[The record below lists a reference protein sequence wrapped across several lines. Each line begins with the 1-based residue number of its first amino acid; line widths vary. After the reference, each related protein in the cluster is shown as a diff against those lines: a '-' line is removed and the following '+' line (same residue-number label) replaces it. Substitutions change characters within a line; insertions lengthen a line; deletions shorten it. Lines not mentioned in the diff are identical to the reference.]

1 MSEQRTMTEN
11 VFVKE
16 VCQDMLNETLDS
28 MLKLIKYI
36 KVDKTLNGR
45 PGNTVKVTKWG
56 YIGAAKD
63 TAEGETIDTTKM
75 SFTEGQYT
83 VKKVTKGVVLSSEAI
98 DDGEGD
104 PKGTAIR
111 QLAKAIKDKIESDLF
126 DTAYEAPNIFN
137 GSANVIGYNG
147 IVEAEAMFGDEE
159 MGVEKLM
166 FVHPSQY
173 PSLLKDENYKSR
185 DKFEKSV
192 VPTGVL
198 GKTASTWIQLS
209 NRVRH
214 EDGTQG
220 ERTVTVAG
228 TIAVGDVFT
237 ILVNGKKYSFKATAA
252 TATNVATGLVAA
264 ISADDGAKFSATNS
278 EGVITLKEKSGEYG
292 IALANAP
299 ECRKTSAA
307 GTIALSGTYAGTAT
321 YLNPIIKLENEDS
334 EVDDGTPAMK
344 VFLKKEAQVHPDYR
358 NADDTWLITAI
369 KRYGTALTN
378 DSKIVVAKYK
388 A

>member
-1 MSEQRTMTEN
+1 MAEQRTMTEN
-11 VFVKE
+11 EFVRE
-16 VCQDMLNETLDS
+16 VCQDMLNESLDS

-56 YIGAAKD
+56 YIGAATD
-63 TAEGETIDTTKM
+63 TAEGEVIDTTKM
-75 SFTEGQYT
+75 SFTEGEYT
-83 VKKVTKGVVLSSEAI
+83 VKKVSKGVVLSSEAI

-126 DTAYEAPNIFN
+126 DTAYGAPNIFN
-137 GSANVIGYNG
+137 GSASVIGYNG

-166 FVHPSQY
+166 FVHPLQY
-173 PSLLKDENYKSR
+173 PSLLKDENFKSR

-198 GKTASTWIQLS
+198 GKIASAWIQLS

-228 TIAVGDVFT
+228 TVAIGDVFT
-237 ILVNGKKYSFKATAA
+237 ILVDGKKYSFKATAA
-252 TATNVATGLVAA
+252 TAENVAAGLVAA
-264 ISADDGAKFSATNS
+264 ISADASAKISATYS
-278 EGVITLKEKSGEYG
+278 AGVITLKEKVGEYG

-344 VFLKKEAQVHPDYR
+344 VFLKKEAKVHPDYR
-358 NADDTWLITAI
+358 NTDDTWLITAI

-378 DSKIVVAKYK
+378 DSKVVVAKYK

>member
-1 MSEQRTMTEN
+1 MAEQRTMTEN
-11 VFVKE
+11 VFVRE
-16 VCQDMLNETLDS
+16 VCQDMLNESLDS

-63 TAEGETIDTTKM
+63 TAEGEVIDTTKM
-75 SFTEGQYT
+75 SFTEGEYT
-83 VKKVTKGVVLSSEAI
+83 VKKVSKGVVLSSEAI

-126 DTAYEAPNIFN
+126 DTAYGAPNIFN
-137 GSANVIGYNG
+137 GSASVIGYNG
-147 IVEAEAMFGDEE
+147 VVEAEAMFGDEE

-166 FVHPSQY
+166 FVHPLQY
-173 PSLLKDENYKSR
+173 PSLLKDENFKSR

-198 GKTASTWIQLS
+198 GKIASTWIQLS
-209 NRVRH
+209 NRVIH

-220 ERTVTVAG
+220 SRTVTVAG
-228 TIAVGDVFT
+228 TVAKGDVFT
-237 ILVNGKKYSFKATAA
+237 ILVDGKKYSFKATAA
-252 TATNVATGLVAA
+252 TAANVAAGLVAA
-264 ISADDGAKFSATNS
+264 ISADASAKISATNS
-278 EGVITLKEKSGEYG
+278 EGVITLKEIVGEYG

-299 ECRKTSAA
+299 ECGKTSAA

-378 DSKIVVAKYK
+378 DSKVVVAKYK

>member
-11 VFVKE
+11 VFIKE

-36 KVDKTLNGR
+36 KVDKTLKGR

-63 TAEGETIDTTKM
+63 TAEGEVIDTTKM
-75 SFTEGQYT
+75 SFTEGEYT
-83 VKKVTKGVVLSSEAI
+83 VKKVSKGVVLSSEAI

-111 QLAKAIKDKIESDLF
+111 QLAKSIKDKIESDLF
-126 DTAYEAPNIFN
+126 DTAYEAPNVFN

-159 MGVEKLM
+159 MGIEKLM
-166 FVHPSQY
+166 FVHPLQY
-173 PSLLKDENYKSR
+173 PALLKDENFKSR

-192 VPTGVL
+192 VPTGSL
-198 GKTASTWIQLS
+198 GKIASTWIQLS

-214 EDGTQG
+214 EDGVQG
-220 ERTVTVAG
+220 VRTVTIAG
-228 TIAVGDVFT
+228 TIAIGDVFT
-237 ILVNGKKYSFKATAA
+237 ILVNGNKYSFKATAA
-252 TATNVATGLVAA
+252 TAENAAAGLVAA
-264 ISADDGAKFSATNS
+264 ISADVNAKISASNS
-278 EGVITLKEKSGEYG
+278 AGVITLKEKTGEYG
-292 IALANAP
+292 IGLANAP
-299 ECRKTSAA
+299 ECRKVSAA
-307 GTIALSGTYAGTAT
+307 GTIALGGTYEGTAT

-378 DSKIVVAKYK
+378 DSKVVVAKYK

>member
-1 MSEQRTMTEN
+1 MAEQRTMTEN
-11 VFVKE
+11 VFVRE

-63 TAEGETIDTTKM
+63 TAEGEVIDTTKM
-75 SFTEGQYT
+75 SFTEGEYT
-83 VKKVTKGVVLSSEAI
+83 VKKVSKGVVLSSEAI

-126 DTAYEAPNIFN
+126 DTAYGAPNIFN
-137 GSANVIGYNG
+137 GSASAIGYNG

-159 MGVEKLM
+159 MGVEKLI
-166 FVHPSQY
+166 FVHPLQY
-173 PSLLKDENYKSR
+173 PSLLKDENFKSR

-198 GKTASTWIQLS
+198 GKIASTWIQLS

-220 ERTVTVAG
+220 ERTVTIAG
-228 TIAVGDVFT
+228 TVAIGDVFT
-237 ILVNGKKYSFKATAA
+237 ILVDGKKYSFKASAA
-252 TATNVATGLVAA
+252 TAENVAAGLVAA
-264 ISADDGAKFSATNS
+264 ISADASAKISATNS
-278 EGVITLKEKSGEYG
+278 AGVITLKEKVGEYG

-321 YLNPIIKLENEDS
+321 YLNPIIKLENENS

>member
-11 VFVKE
+11 VFVRE
-16 VCQDMLNETLDS
+16 VCQDMLNESLDS

-56 YIGAAKD
+56 YIGAATD
-63 TAEGETIDTTKM
+63 TAEGEVIDTTQM
-75 SFTEGQYT
+75 SFTEGEYT
-83 VKKVTKGVVLSSEAI
+83 VKKVSKGVVLSSEAI

-126 DTAYEAPNIFN
+126 DTAYGAPNIFN
-137 GSANVIGYNG
+137 GSASAIGYNG

-166 FVHPSQY
+166 FVHPLQY
-173 PSLLKDENYKSR
+173 PSLLKDENFKSR

-198 GKTASTWIQLS
+198 GKIASTWIQLS

-220 ERTVTVAG
+220 ARTVTVAG
-228 TIAVGDVFT
+228 TVVIGDVFT
-237 ILVNGKKYSFKATAA
+237 ILVDGKKYSFKATAA
-252 TATNVATGLVAA
+252 TAENVAAGLVAA
-264 ISADDGAKFSATNS
+264 ISADASAKISATNS
-278 EGVITLKEKSGEYG
+278 AGVITLEEKVGEYG